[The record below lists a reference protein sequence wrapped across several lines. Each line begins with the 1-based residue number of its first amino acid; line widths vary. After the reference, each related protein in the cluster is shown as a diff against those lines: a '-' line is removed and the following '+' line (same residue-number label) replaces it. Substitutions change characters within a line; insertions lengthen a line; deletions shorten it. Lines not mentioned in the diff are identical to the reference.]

1 MSTSSQGKLVGSRGA
16 MFRKTSTSKPDDW
29 SDHSGKDVG
38 AARNYAHEKT
48 AVAKA
53 EASKA
58 KKEQDIINRTKA
70 AAQRA
75 KETLKMAKEDINEA
89 KKFVYDKPQSHLVKM
104 YDKKPTDDLH
114 AMHKRWSGDHN
125 DKKSNPSRSED
136 LLAVHHVL
144 KSRGAN
150 PAELPQHK
158 NLGMMRM
165 HEESSGTEAR
175 VKIKNIAR
183 PDDAEPTSEKSKLS
197 KTGEIKTKSVDED
210 IAASISRKYGLSS
223 GLLEAAKGV
232 MQGKTQVDLDPET
245 DDREDNGDEDDD
257 DMKKESKHTT
267 PKSDKEKKLAALA
280 HPKDKITHKDVLV
293 GRGVLKKEET
303 EIEEAIKPYVSY
315 SGPRPGKSPS
325 ATVMAAG
332 EKPHKTFSK
341 DEHGADYKQKAM
353 DYFKKNSKKLH
364 SEEVEEIEELE
375 KKTLGSYITKVAS
388 LSPEKVKPS
397 REAGIEK
404 AAKKYKMKEE
414 TDIDSLT
421 EEELEEVLKKSDP
434 AGKWISDFVHS
445 KDPKFE
451 GKSKKERMK
460 QALGAYYAKQRNEEV
475 GIEEGDDQFATKRR
489 LDLIAK
495 QEKKLPPGISPER
508 KALAIRKQKAMKAHK
523 AAQGMKEEEQLDEIS
538 KGTLQSYTK
547 GAKKE
552 ADSARKELQ
561 YSNRMAR
568 DFGQK
573 SDVGGL
579 QATIRKRTLGTDLAK
594 AKMNRSGRSGYM
606 HANVPAREEIE
617 LTAEEL
623 ERIES
628 IAAQLDEAKPTIVSA
643 PIRGA
648 NQDQSGFGV
657 KKNTADYTISD
668 EKKVRKE
675 EVEELDESTL
685 KDKITDKDGNRYEL
699 HLNVK
704 GVSGHKDDHVIVQ
717 THKNGKAIRKSD
729 LGMLRSGGGNRY
741 VSKDKS
747 YIMKKFNSLK
757 EEVELDEANMEDLRA
772 KLDKHKEL
780 ALAAN
785 RAGND
790 DKVKHH
796 QEKMNKIK
804 DMMAAALRKEE
815 VELEEQFVVYH
826 KDSKKVVST
835 HANTATA
842 KKHAEKRGAD
852 YAVAS
857 KEHWHTKLN
866 PTRKNTNEEVELEEG
881 RGRPKKSGGETEGD
895 DTHKHPIQQLT
906 KISHAIEGS
915 EPHFE
920 HKDGAKTKIGK
931 HLAKHVMAVYGSM
944 RTSQEKDDFANKLHA
959 SKDSMKSAVSKLF

>member
-89 KKFVYDKPQSHLVKM
+89 KGKWIPDRPMKVHVEAMDKR
-104 YDKKPTDDLH
+104 DTADLKG
-114 AMHKRWSGDHN
+114 MHDRWSGDHR
-125 DKKSNPSRSED
+125 DKKSDPSTSER

-144 KSRGAN
+144 KKRGESV
-150 PAELPQHK
+150 PDLPQHK

-175 VKIKNIAR
+175 VKIKNVAR

-245 DDREDNGDEDDD
+245 DDREDNGDKDDD
-257 DMKKESKHTT
+257 DVKKESKHTT

-353 DYFKKNSKKLH
+353 DYFKKNMKKLH

-397 REAGIEK
+397 REAGIET
-404 AAKKYKMKEE
+404 ATKKYKMKEE

-434 AGKWISDFVHS
+434 AGQWISDFVHS
-445 KDPKFE
+445 KDPKFA

-475 GIEEGDDQFATKRR
+475 EIEEGDQFTTKRR

-495 QEKKLPPGISPER
+495 QEKKLPAGISPER

-523 AAQGMKEEEQLDEIS
+523 AAQGMKEDV
-538 KGTLQSYTK
+538 
-547 GAKKE
+547 
-552 ADSARKELQ
+552 EL
-561 YSNRMAR
+561 S
-568 DFGQK
+568 
-573 SDVGGL
+573 
-579 QATIRKRTLGTDLAK
+579 
-594 AKMNRSGRSGYM
+594 
-606 HANVPAREEIE
+606 
-617 LTAEEL
+617 AEEL

-628 IAAQLDEAKPTIVSA
+628 IAAQLDEAKPTIVSS

-648 NQDQSGFGV
+648 NQPQSGFGV
-657 KKNTADYTISD
+657 KNNVADYTISD
-668 EKKVRKE
+668 EKKVRKEEVDDDSAVASRSTTRGKVVKAKSGDYIATNHEGSTKTFSDKMKADKHASSGMKEEVELEESPFTGIGKMLMKHKLKKGIKQDQDAQDKALDNMQKYAFADKKRFGHEGDFAAAHGAERRKERALTRLNRE

-747 YIMKKFNSLK
+747 YIMKKFNSFK
-757 EEVELDEANMEDLRA
+757 EEVEQIDELKKSTLSSYVKKASADA
-772 KLDKHKEL
+772 VHKTDD
-780 ALAAN
+780 
-785 RAGND
+785 AGEVGYAYGDD
-790 DKVKHH
+790 DKM
-796 QEKMNKIK
+796 EK
-804 DMMAAALRKEE
+804 L
-815 VELEEQFVVYH
+815 L
-826 KDSKKVVST
+826 KK
-835 HANTATA
+835 A
-842 KKHAEKRGAD
+842 KKRLVGVGKAAD
-852 YAVAS
+852 RLS
-857 KEHWHTKLN
+857 K
-866 PTRKNTNEEVELEEG
+866 EEVELEEG

-920 HKDGAKTKIGK
+920 HKDGAKTKVGK

>member
-1 MSTSSQGKLVGSRGA
+1 MKI
-16 MFRKTSTSKPDDW
+16 
-29 SDHSGKDVG
+29 
-38 AARNYAHEKT
+38 RN
-48 AVAKA
+48 V
-53 EASKA
+53 
-58 KKEQDIINRTKA
+58 
-70 AAQRA
+70 
-75 KETLKMAKEDINEA
+75 
-89 KKFVYDKPQSHLVKM
+89 
-104 YDKKPTDDLH
+104 
-114 AMHKRWSGDHN
+114 
-125 DKKSNPSRSED
+125 
-136 LLAVHHVL
+136 
-144 KSRGAN
+144 
-150 PAELPQHK
+150 
-158 NLGMMRM
+158 
-165 HEESSGTEAR
+165 
-175 VKIKNIAR
+175 AR

-210 IAASISRKYGLSS
+210 IAASISRKYGLSG

-232 MQGKTQVDLDPET
+232 MQGKTQVDLDPKT
-245 DDREDNGDEDDD
+245 NDKLDDENGDDD
-257 DMKKESKHTT
+257 DGVKKESKHTT
-267 PKSDKEKKLAALA
+267 PKSAKDKKLAALA

-353 DYFKKNSKKLH
+353 DYFKKNMKKLH
-364 SEEVEEIEELE
+364 SEEVE
-375 KKTLGSYITKVAS
+375 SDV
-388 LSPEKVKPS
+388 
-397 REAGIEK
+397 
-404 AAKKYKMKEE
+404 
-414 TDIDSLT
+414 DSLT
-421 EEELEEVLKKSDP
+421 EEQLEEVLKKSDP
-434 AGKWISDFVHS
+434 AGKWVSDFVHS
-445 KDPKFE
+445 KNPKFE

-475 GIEEGDDQFATKRR
+475 EQIDELKKSTLASYTKKAVGDVAKRSDTLGKNLHLA
-489 LDLIAK
+489 LDPNHMDTYGK
-495 QEKKLPPGISPER
+495 YYKKTEKR
-508 KALAIRKQKAMKAHK
+508 KAMIGKAVDKLA
-523 AAQGMKEEEQLDEIS
+523 KEESEQLDEIS

-552 ADSARKELQ
+552 VDSARKELQ

-573 SDVGGL
+573 SDVGDL

-606 HANVPAREEIE
+606 HANVPAREEFE
-617 LTAEEL
+617 FTAEEI

-668 EKKVRKE
+668 EKKVRKEEADDDFAVASRSTTRGKVVKTKSGDYIATNHEGSTKTFSDKMKADKHASSGMKE

-729 LGMLRSGGGNRY
+729 LGMLRSGGGSRY

-757 EEVELDEANMEDLRA
+757 EDIELSTE
-772 KLDKHKEL
+772 KL
-780 ALAAN
+780 
-785 RAGND
+785 
-790 DKVKHH
+790 
-796 QEKMNKIK
+796 
-804 DMMAAALRKEE
+804 
-815 VELEEQFVVYH
+815 
-826 KDSKKVVST
+826 
-835 HANTATA
+835 
-842 KKHAEKRGAD
+842 
-852 YAVAS
+852 
-857 KEHWHTKLN
+857 
-866 PTRKNTNEEVELEEG
+866 ELEEG
-881 RGRPKKSGGETEGD
+881 RGRPKKSGGEAEGD

-906 KISHAIEGS
+906 KIAHAIEGS

-920 HKDGAKTKIGK
+920 HKDGAKTKVGK

>member
-1 MSTSSQGKLVGSRGA
+1 MSTVSQGKLVGSKDA
-16 MFRKTSTSKPDDW
+16 AFRRTSTSKPDDW
-29 SDHSGKDVG
+29 SDNSGKDVG
-38 AARNYAHEKT
+38 AARNFAHEKA
-48 AVAKA
+48 AVNKA
-53 EASKA
+53 NDSKA

-75 KETLKMAKEDINEA
+75 KETLRMAKEEISEA
-89 KKFVYDKPQSHLVKM
+89 KGKWIPDRPMKVHVAAMDKR
-104 YDKKPTDDLH
+104 DTADLKG
-114 AMHKRWSGDHN
+114 MHDRWSGDHI
-125 DKKSNPSRSED
+125 DKKSDPSTSER

-144 KSRGAN
+144 KKRGESV
-150 PAELPQHK
+150 PDLPQHR
-158 NLGMMRM
+158 NLGRTSYVK
-165 HEESSGTEAR
+165 EESSGTEAR
-175 VKIKNIAR
+175 VKIKNVAR
-183 PDDAEPTSEKSKLS
+183 PDDAESTSEKSKLS
-197 KTGEIKTKSVDED
+197 KQAEIKTKIVEERPTMSKIDF
-210 IAASISRKYGLSS
+210 GLSS
-223 GLLEAAKGV
+223 SLINATRSIMEKKHAKEA
-232 MQGKTQVDLDPET
+232 KTDVDLDPET
-245 DDREDNGDEDDD
+245 NDKLDDENGDDD
-257 DMKKESKHTT
+257 DDVKKESKKHTS
-267 PKSDKEKKLAALA
+267 PKSHKEKKLAALA

-353 DYFKKNSKKLH
+353 DYFKKNMKKLH
-364 SEEVEEIEELE
+364 SEEVE
-375 KKTLGSYITKVAS
+375 SDV
-388 LSPEKVKPS
+388 
-397 REAGIEK
+397 
-404 AAKKYKMKEE
+404 
-414 TDIDSLT
+414 DSLT
-421 EEELEEVLKKSDP
+421 EEQLEEVLKKSDP

-445 KDPKFE
+445 KNPKFE

-475 GIEEGDDQFATKRR
+475 EIEEGDQFATKRR

-495 QEKKLPPGISPER
+495 QEKKLPAGISPER

-538 KGTLQSYTK
+538 KATLQSYTK

-573 SDVGGL
+573 SDVKDL
-579 QATIRKRTLGTDLAK
+579 QTTIRKRTLGTDLAK
-594 AKMNRSGRSGYM
+594 AKMNKSGRSGYM
-606 HANVPAREEIE
+606 HANVPAREEFE
-617 LTAEEL
+617 FTAEEL

-675 EVEELDESTL
+675 EVE
-685 KDKITDKDGNRYEL
+685 I
-699 HLNVK
+699 
-704 GVSGHKDDHVIVQ
+704 
-717 THKNGKAIRKSD
+717 
-729 LGMLRSGGGNRY
+729 
-741 VSKDKS
+741 
-747 YIMKKFNSLK
+747 
-757 EEVELDEANMEDLRA
+757 
-772 KLDKHKEL
+772 
-780 ALAAN
+780 
-785 RAGND
+785 
-790 DKVKHH
+790 
-796 QEKMNKIK
+796 
-804 DMMAAALRKEE
+804 
-815 VELEEQFVVYH
+815 EEQFVVYH

-866 PTRKNTNEEVELEEG
+866 PTRKSTNEEIELEEG
-881 RGRPKKSGGETEGD
+881 RGRPKKSGGEAEGD
-895 DTHKHPIQQLT
+895 DTHRHPIQQLT

-920 HKDGAKTKIGK
+920 HKDGAKTKVGK

>member
-29 SDHSGKDVG
+29 KDHSGKDVG

-75 KETLKMAKEDINEA
+75 KETLRMAKEEISEA
-89 KKFVYDKPQSHLVKM
+89 KGKWIPDRPMKVHVAAMDKR
-104 YDKKPTDDLH
+104 DTADLKG
-114 AMHKRWSGDHN
+114 MHDRWSGDHR
-125 DKKSNPSRSED
+125 DKKSDPSTSER

-144 KSRGAN
+144 KKRGESV
-150 PAELPQHK
+150 PDLPQHR
-158 NLGMMRM
+158 NLGRTSYVK
-165 HEESSGTEAR
+165 EESSGTEAR
-175 VKIKNIAR
+175 VKIKNVAR

-197 KTGEIKTKSVDED
+197 KQAEIKTKIVEERPTMSKIDF
-210 IAASISRKYGLSS
+210 GLSS
-223 GLLEAAKGV
+223 SLINATKSIMEKKHAKEA
-232 MQGKTQVDLDPET
+232 KTDVDLDPET
-245 DDREDNGDEDDD
+245 NDKLDDENGDDD
-257 DMKKESKHTT
+257 DDDVKKESKKHTS
-267 PKSDKEKKLAALA
+267 PKSHKEKKLAALA

-353 DYFKKNSKKLH
+353 DYFKKNMKKLH
-364 SEEVEEIEELE
+364 SEEVE
-375 KKTLGSYITKVAS
+375 SDV
-388 LSPEKVKPS
+388 
-397 REAGIEK
+397 
-404 AAKKYKMKEE
+404 
-414 TDIDSLT
+414 DSLT
-421 EEELEEVLKKSDP
+421 EEQLEEVLKKSDP
-434 AGKWISDFVHS
+434 AGKWVSDFVHS
-445 KDPKFE
+445 KNPKFE

-475 GIEEGDDQFATKRR
+475 EQIDE
-489 LDLIAK
+489 L
-495 QEKKLPPGISPER
+495 KKST
-508 KALAIRKQKAMKAHK
+508 LA
-523 AAQGMKEEEQLDEIS
+523 
-538 KGTLQSYTK
+538 SYTK
-547 GAKKE
+547 KAAKDVAK
-552 ADSARKELQ
+552 R
-561 YSNRMAR
+561 
-568 DFGQK
+568 
-573 SDVGGL
+573 SDVLGQNLSKVFEPGML
-579 QATIRKRTLGTDLAK
+579 DRYNKYKKKTEKRQGMIDKAVDKLAK
-594 AKMNRSGRSGYM
+594 
-606 HANVPAREEIE
+606 EEIE
-617 LTAEEL
+617 FTDEEL

-675 EVEELDESTL
+675 EVE
-685 KDKITDKDGNRYEL
+685 
-699 HLNVK
+699 
-704 GVSGHKDDHVIVQ
+704 
-717 THKNGKAIRKSD
+717 
-729 LGMLRSGGGNRY
+729 
-741 VSKDKS
+741 
-747 YIMKKFNSLK
+747 
-757 EEVELDEANMEDLRA
+757 
-772 KLDKHKEL
+772 
-780 ALAAN
+780 
-785 RAGND
+785 
-790 DKVKHH
+790 
-796 QEKMNKIK
+796 
-804 DMMAAALRKEE
+804 
-815 VELEEQFVVYH
+815 
-826 KDSKKVVST
+826 
-835 HANTATA
+835 
-842 KKHAEKRGAD
+842 
-852 YAVAS
+852 
-857 KEHWHTKLN
+857 
-866 PTRKNTNEEVELEEG
+866 LEEG
-881 RGRPKKSGGETEGD
+881 RGRPKKSGGEAEGD

-920 HKDGAKTKIGK
+920 HKDGAKTKVGK

>member
-1 MSTSSQGKLVGSRGA
+1 MSTVSQGKLVGSRGA
-16 MFRKTSTSKPDDW
+16 EFRRTSTSKPDEW
-29 SDHSGKDVG
+29 KDHSGHDVG
-38 AARNYAHEKT
+38 AARNYAHEKA

-53 EASKA
+53 DAARER
-58 KKEQDIINRTKA
+58 KERDIINRTKA

-75 KETLKMAKEDINEA
+75 KETLKMAKEEMTEA
-89 KKFVYDKPQSHLVKM
+89 KRFVYDKPQSHLVKM
-104 YDKKPTDDLH
+104 YDKKPTEDLH
-114 AMHKRWSGDHN
+114 AMHKRWSGDHA
-125 DKKSNPSRSED
+125 DKKASPSRSED

-158 NLGMMRM
+158 SLGMMRM

-175 VKIKNIAR
+175 VKIKNVAR

-197 KTGEIKTKSVDED
+197 KTGEIKMKSVDED
-210 IAASISRKYGLSS
+210 IAASISRKYGLSG

-245 DDREDNGDEDDD
+245 DDREDNDDD
-257 DMKKESKHTT
+257 DVKKESKKHTT

-303 EIEEAIKPYVSY
+303 EIEETIKPYVSY

-353 DYFKKNSKKLH
+353 DYFKKNMKKLH
-364 SEEVEEIEELE
+364 SEEVEEIDELD
-375 KKTLGSYITKVAS
+375 KKTLGSYVTKVAS
-388 LSPEKVKPS
+388 LPPEKVKAS
-397 REAGIEK
+397 REVGIEK
-404 AAKKYKMKEE
+404 AVKKYKMKEE
-414 TDIDSLT
+414 VDIDSLT

-445 KDPKFE
+445 KNPKFA

-475 GIEEGDDQFATKRR
+475 EIEEGDDQFTTKRR

-495 QEKKLPPGISPER
+495 QEKKLPAGISAAR
-508 KALAIRKQKAMKAHK
+508 KALEIRKQKAMKAHK
-523 AAQGMKEEEQLDEIS
+523 AAQGMKEE
-538 KGTLQSYTK
+538 
-547 GAKKE
+547 A
-552 ADSARKELQ
+552 
-561 YSNRMAR
+561 
-568 DFGQK
+568 
-573 SDVGGL
+573 
-579 QATIRKRTLGTDLAK
+579 
-594 AKMNRSGRSGYM
+594 
-606 HANVPAREEIE
+606 E

-623 ERIES
+623 EHIES

-675 EVEELDESTL
+675 E
-685 KDKITDKDGNRYEL
+685 
-699 HLNVK
+699 
-704 GVSGHKDDHVIVQ
+704 
-717 THKNGKAIRKSD
+717 
-729 LGMLRSGGGNRY
+729 M
-741 VSKDKS
+741 
-747 YIMKKFNSLK
+747 
-757 EEVELDEANMEDLRA
+757 
-772 KLDKHKEL
+772 
-780 ALAAN
+780 
-785 RAGND
+785 
-790 DKVKHH
+790 
-796 QEKMNKIK
+796 
-804 DMMAAALRKEE
+804 
-815 VELEEQFVVYH
+815 
-826 KDSKKVVST
+826 
-835 HANTATA
+835 
-842 KKHAEKRGAD
+842 
-852 YAVAS
+852 
-857 KEHWHTKLN
+857 
-866 PTRKNTNEEVELEEG
+866 ELEEG
-881 RGRPKKSGGETEGD
+881 RGRPKKSGGEAEGD

-920 HKDGAKTKIGK
+920 HKDGAKTKVGK